1 MTKKTQQEIIAG
13 LVADG
18 RARAWRE
25 FGEAGVNPASL
36 SRAVAAGSLF
46 QWQRGVYCSPDIPD
60 GMNYAAAALSNPGGV
75 VCLQSAASIHGIS
88 DENPG
93 SLWYAVERSK
103 THNVPQGATRD
114 PITRLYWTGAAMTVG
129 VDVMT
134 FAGVPVNVTSPAR
147 TVVDMV
153 RRDLSAGGGEQS
165 NRALRDFMLHGGDLG
180 DVWAIAKELGCADQ
194 FESLLRVAEELR
206 SVMAKPG
213 SM

>member
-1 MTKKTQQEIIAG
+1 MKTQAEIIRD
-13 LVADG
+13 LVAHGHARSTREFTDAG
-18 RARAWRE
+18 VTRARLAIE
-25 FGEAGVNPASL
+25 VEKGVL
-36 SRAVAAGSLF
+36 Y

-60 GMNYAAAALSNPGGV
+60 GMNYAAAALTLPGGI

-88 DENPG
+88 DENP
-93 SLWYAVERSK
+93 SCLWYAMDRAK
-103 THNVPQGATRD
+103 THYTPAGATRD
-114 PITRLYWTGAAMTVG
+114 PIARIHWKGPEMTVG

-134 FAGVPVNVTSPAR
+134 FAGVQVNVTSPAR

-153 RRDLSAGGGEQS
+153 RRDLKAGGGEQS

-180 DVWAIAKELGCADQ
+180 DVWEIAKALGLGDQ

-206 SVMAKPG
+206 TVMMKPG